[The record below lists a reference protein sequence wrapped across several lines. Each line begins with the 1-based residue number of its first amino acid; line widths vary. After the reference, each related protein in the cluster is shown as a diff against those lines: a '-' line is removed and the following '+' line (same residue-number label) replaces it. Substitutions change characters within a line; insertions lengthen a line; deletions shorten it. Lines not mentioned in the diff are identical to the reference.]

1 MKQRFRLFQ
10 RNGMFYTV
18 DNVTG
23 RQASLK
29 TKDEDEAQRLL
40 HAKNEAE
47 RQPAINLQIA
57 RAYLLASDSGIA
69 TRTWRHVMDE
79 VGKTKRGP
87 TLDRWKV
94 AMKEAPFEIIRRRVV
109 IESRAEHFLDV
120 LAVGTVSTNTFLRRL
135 HNFALDMNWLPA
147 PVIPRKQ
154 WPKIRFEEKRAI
166 TIEEHKKILSSEQNA
181 EWQAYYTL
189 LWHLGGSQTD
199 IASLHSEDIAWT
211 DRTLSY
217 GRQKTRSNAQIHF
230 GDAVAAVLRSLPK
243 EGPLFPML
251 IKWHESWRAKAFI
264 RRCRLAGVNG
274 VSLHSYR
281 YAWAERAKTAGY
293 PERFAQQALGHNSK
307 AVHRAYAKKALVKLP
322 SLEAYESKV
331 LTIEFNHAAR

>member
-1 MKQRFRLFQ
+1 
-10 RNGMFYTV
+10 
-18 DNVTG
+18 
-23 RQASLK
+23 
-29 TKDEDEAQRLL
+29 
-40 HAKNEAE
+40 
-47 RQPAINLQIA
+47 
-57 RAYLLASDSGIA
+57 
-69 TRTWRHVMDE
+69 
-79 VGKTKRGP
+79 
-87 TLDRWKV
+87 
-94 AMKEAPFEIIRRRVV
+94 MKEAPFDIIRGRVV

-154 WPKIRFEEKRAI
+154 WPTIRFGEKRAI
-166 TIEEHKKILSSEQNA
+166 TIEEHQRILASEQSA

-199 IASLHSEDIAWT
+199 IASLHAEDIDWT

-230 GDAVAAVLRSLPK
+230 GETVAALLRSLPK
-243 EGPLFPML
+243 EGSLFPML
-251 IKWHESWRAKAFI
+251 IRWHESWRAKAFI
-264 RRCRLAGVNG
+264 RRCRLADVQG

-307 AVHRAYAKKALVKLP
+307 AVHRAYAKKAVVKLP
-322 SLEAYESKV
+322 SLEEFENKV
-331 LTIEFNHAAR
+331 LAFPRQKAAGE